1 MTAGGVSRDVVVNV
15 SGVVDQPDIQFL
27 SHISPVLSKLGCNQ
41 GACHA
46 SQHGKGGFVL
56 SVFGFDP
63 DKDRD
68 MLTRDRDQ
76 RRIDLIEPESS
87 LFLQKPTMQIAHGG
101 GKRLTKDSVDYEVLV
116 SWIKRGAPGP
126 RKDSP
131 KVNKLTVWP
140 NQRLGSVG
148 MQQQLRVEATYSTG
162 EVRDVT
168 ALARFD
174 TMDDGVVE
182 VTSSGLAK
190 AVGQGQAPLMVRYEG
205 QAALAVFVVPFG
217 PPAQLAGWSNHS
229 FVDELAAQ
237 KFRELGIEPSPLCD
251 DATFIR
257 RVFLDCIGTLP
268 TVEETLAFLQ
278 SQEPNKRD
286 KLVDRLLGLTGDP
299 NLDIYNEHYAA
310 YWTLKWSDLIR
321 NSSDN
326 LGEQGMWAMHNWI
339 RDSFRQNKPFDKFV
353 RELVMGKGSIY
364 SNGPANYFRI
374 NKNSSE
380 LAEATSQIFLGIRME
395 CAKCH
400 HHPFE
405 KYSQE
410 DYYALAAFFSRVN
423 VKRSEEYG
431 LFGSEQVVFVKSDG
445 EVRHPRTG
453 KVMAPTTLDGE
464 SADDPL
470 DRRLPLANWLT
481 SPKNEFFAKSVVNRY
496 VSYLLG
502 GGLVEPV
509 DDLRSTNPPSN
520 VPLMDALAE
529 EFTRQ
534 GFNLKLLM
542 KRILTSRLYQLD
554 SQPTANNAARL
565 QLVGFSLPSDPAAVF
580 KVDAEIPCGP
590 IALSVPM
597 GANASNPA
605 PVVVSDLPVYLEGAT
620 DNDSLTSTRQETA
633 LPVMISGRVD
643 AESDVDV
650 FAFAAIKGESFSFE
664 VLARRQ
670 QSALDSHLR
679 ILDEKGSQL
688 AVSDDM
694 QIGKRS
700 SSDSN
705 INSWTAPANGRYFV
719 EIRDLHGRGGPAFVY
734 AIRATRALPGFRL
747 WLDTDK
753 TQLTPGTSA
762 LTYVRAERENGFTGE
777 IQLHVEGVP
786 HGLSM
791 ACGRIL
797 PKGQD
802 GCIVFHADHDAPYAA
817 SNLTIRGTA
826 IHEMPDG
833 QKLSLEAIAL
843 PYQEIYQPGGGRGH
857 WPVDMHTLC
866 IGDRAD
872 LWSVQLSEYDI
883 TLKPGESK
891 KIDVMIDRAPGFDKN
906 VTLDVTC
913 NHLERIHADSLPP
926 GVKIDRGRSQTLL
939 TGSKTNGFITL
950 TAAKDAAPADRQL
963 SAVLANVSIN
973 FVTKATY
980 ASAPLYVTV
989 LAP

>member
-1 MTAGGVSRDVVVNV
+1 MHRASNIHVHLAAIFASFSMLTATVWAADVFQITPSEINLQGNFARTQVVITRLDLASDAAGKVKLSDLSEDLTSAATFASSDPKIFSVDSSGLVTAVSDGTANLTVTAGGASREVAVHV
-15 SGVVDQPDIQFL
+15 SGVVDRPDIQFL
-27 SHISPVLSKLGCNQ
+27 SHVSPVLSKLGCNQ

-68 MLTRDRDQ
+68 MLARDRDQ
-76 RRIDLIEPESS
+76 RRIDLIEPEAS
-87 LFLQKPTMQIAHGG
+87 LFLQKPTMQVAHGG
-101 GKRLTKDSVDYEVLV
+101 GKRLTKGSVDYDMLV
-116 SWIKRGAPGP
+116 AWIKRGAPGP

-131 KVNKLTVWP
+131 KVSKLTVWP

-168 ALARFD
+168 AWARFD

-182 VTSSGLAK
+182 VSSSGLAK
-190 AVGQGQAPLMVRYEG
+190 AVGQGQAPLMVRFEG

-217 PPAQLAGWSNHS
+217 PPAQLVGWSNHS

-237 KFRELGIEPSPLCD
+237 KFRELGIEPSPVCD

-299 NLDIYNEHYAA
+299 NLDVYNEHYAA

-321 NSSDN
+321 NSSDS

-374 NKNSSE
+374 NKNSLE

-423 VKRSEEYG
+423 VKRSEEFG

-453 KVMAPTTLDGE
+453 KVMPPTTLDGE
-464 SADDPL
+464 TADDPL

-481 SPKNEFFAKSVVNRY
+481 SPKNEYFAKSVVNRY

-502 GGLVEPV
+502 SGLVEPV

-520 VPLMDALAE
+520 TELMNALAE
-529 EFTRQ
+529 EFAGQ

-542 KRILTSRLYQLD
+542 KRILTSRVYQLD
-554 SQPTANNAARL
+554 SQPTANNAADNRFFSHF
-565 QLVGFSLPSDPAAVF
+565 LVKRIPAEPLLDAIDRVTSSPTKFQNLPRGTRAIELP
-580 KVDAEIPCGP
+580 DAEYPDYFLNTFAKPRRASVCECERSPDESLSQALHTLNGDLLANK
-590 IALSVPM
+590 IADGKGRIAGLIKDNKTPDEIVDQLYLATLCRHPSAAELEAARNHLKDN
-597 GANASNPA
+597 ANPREYYE
-605 PVVVSDLPVYLEGAT
+605 DLMW
-620 DNDSLTSTRQETA
+620 A
-633 LPVMISGRVD
+633 L
-643 AESDVDV
+643 
-650 FAFAAIKGESFSFE
+650 
-664 VLARRQ
+664 
-670 QSALDSHLR
+670 
-679 ILDEKGSQL
+679 
-688 AVSDDM
+688 
-694 QIGKRS
+694 
-700 SSDSN
+700 
-705 INSWTAPANGRYFV
+705 INSKHF
-719 EIRDLHGRGGPAFVY
+719 LF
-734 AIRATRALPGFRL
+734 
-747 WLDTDK
+747 
-753 TQLTPGTSA
+753 
-762 LTYVRAERENGFTGE
+762 
-777 IQLHVEGVP
+777 
-786 HGLSM
+786 
-791 ACGRIL
+791 
-797 PKGQD
+797 
-802 GCIVFHADHDAPYAA
+802 
-817 SNLTIRGTA
+817 
-826 IHEMPDG
+826 IH
-833 QKLSLEAIAL
+833 
-843 PYQEIYQPGGGRGH
+843 
-857 WPVDMHTLC
+857 
-866 IGDRAD
+866 
-872 LWSVQLSEYDI
+872 
-883 TLKPGESK
+883 
-891 KIDVMIDRAPGFDKN
+891 
-906 VTLDVTC
+906 
-913 NHLERIHADSLPP
+913 
-926 GVKIDRGRSQTLL
+926 
-939 TGSKTNGFITL
+939 
-950 TAAKDAAPADRQL
+950 
-963 SAVLANVSIN
+963 
-973 FVTKATY
+973 
-980 ASAPLYVTV
+980 
-989 LAP
+989 